1 MWLLGLLASTQQNV
15 SEDREFKNKVSSKSN
30 PLKKKKKGNFDV
42 TNKGKYHIKGV
53 IWQDF
58 MFYFVFGVLQAIC
71 ADIRSIK
78 SQR

>member
-15 SEDREFKNKVSSKSN
+15 SEDREFKNKVIK
-30 PLKKKKKGNFDV
+30 PPKKEKEKGNFDV

-58 MFYFVFGVLQAIC
+58 MFSFVFGVLQAIC
-71 ADIRSIK
+71 AYIRSIK